1 MPTVPAA
8 APGGFSWQP
17 AMSGEPLRSDDPP
30 AEAAMRS
37 LNGLPRVAVTAR
49 AASLVAA
56 VAAYLLLLRRW
67 FHDPGVALAGGHR
80 VAAVWPY
87 AVAALVLA
95 GVAAALCRAD
105 LEPMRVELAAMLR
118 LTRPRLFGLAT
129 VLVVSFV
136 FQLPTMV
143 FPAALLHSDASING
157 LMALHI
163 ADGRVAPA
171 FYYGQEFMGTLFSH
185 ALALVFWFTG
195 PFVAGTTMMT
205 WVFYAGF
212 LAGTLLLVCRAASGA
227 VALAATLWLA
237 VPPTTLI
244 ITLAQTEYAQLLV
257 LSVWALVIVSARVAG
272 PLQHDAW
279 WIVAGGLL
287 GLAFWAH
294 PMASVV
300 VAAVGTSMALML
312 RVRALVGAV
321 VLLGSG
327 FLVGLAPGL
336 VGWGSRIGRFTEW
349 FLAGGGR
356 GDEGT
361 LIEAVAGM
369 ARVSFGNLLLGTE
382 GRQVLPW
389 AIAGPLAAIVI
400 ASAIVLIVGGFRS
413 RFDADRSAPDESAD
427 SHVAVV
433 ATTAAAAAVPLGLFV
448 LLQLGILLGRGYAVT
463 PTQYVVP
470 LYLGVPAVVA
480 IAVYR
485 VAGRW
490 SSRAGVL
497 TAVAMLVWA
506 SVALPGSIA
515 WLRALPENQASMN
528 ASIAALRAAGVE
540 ACIGP
545 YWDAYRISYMTLE
558 EIVCESI
565 DVRRVPGYP
574 ERVAARS
581 RPGRPAFIAAPQRE
595 DALRAH
601 RESLDARGIGW
612 TRLQTPRFLALL
624 PRSR

>member
-1 MPTVPAA
+1 
-8 APGGFSWQP
+8 
-17 AMSGEPLRSDDPP
+17 
-30 AEAAMRS
+30 MRS
-37 LNGLPRVAVTAR
+37 LNGSLRGSATAR

-56 VAAYLLLLRRW
+56 VAAYLLLLVRW
-67 FHDPGVALAGGHR
+67 FHDPGVVLAGGHR
-80 VAAVWPY
+80 VSAVWPY
-87 AVAALVLA
+87 AVATLGLA
-95 GVAAALCRAD
+95 AVAAVLCRGD
-105 LEPMRVELAAMLR
+105 LLQMRAELATLLR
-118 LTRPRLFGLAT
+118 LTRAQAFGLAT

-171 FYYGQEFMGTLFSH
+171 FFYGQEFMGTLFSH
-185 ALALVFWFTG
+185 ALALVFWATG
-195 PFVAGTTMMT
+195 PFVAGTTVMT

-212 LAGTLLLVCRAASGA
+212 LTGTFVLVRQAASA
-227 VALAATLWLA
+227 TVAFAAALWLA

-244 ITLAQTEYAQLLV
+244 ITLAQSEYAQLFV
-257 LSVWALVIVSARVAG
+257 LSVWGLVIVSARVAG
-272 PLQHDAW
+272 PLQRDAW
-279 WIVAGGLL
+279 WIAAGGLF
-287 GLAFWAH
+287 GCAFWAH
-294 PMASVV
+294 PMASFVI
-300 VAAVGTSMALML
+300 VAAGISIALML
-312 RVRALVGAV
+312 CLRAVAGAL
-321 VLLGSG
+321 VLLGCG
-327 FLVGLAPGL
+327 FLVGVAPGL

-356 GDEGT
+356 GDEAT
-361 LIEAVAGM
+361 LIEAVGGM

-382 GRQVLPW
+382 GRQVLPL
-389 AIAGPLAAIVI
+389 AIAGPLAAIVV
-400 ASAIVLIVGGFRS
+400 ASAIVLVVGGLRG
-413 RFDADRSAPDESAD
+413 RFGSDASAPNESGD
-427 SHVAVV
+427 HHV
-433 ATTAAAAAVPLGLFV
+433 AAAAALPLGLFV
-448 LLQLGILLGRGYAVT
+448 LLQLGILLGRGYFVT

-485 VAGRW
+485 GSRRW
-490 SSRAGVL
+490 SPRAGAL
-497 TAVAMLVWA
+497 TAAAMLAWA

-515 WLRALPENQASMN
+515 WLRTLPENQATMN

-540 ACIGP
+540 TCIGP
-545 YWDAYRISYMTLE
+545 YWDAYRLSYLTLE

-581 RPGRPAFIAAPQRE
+581 GPGRPVFVAAPQRE

-612 TRLQTPRFLALL
+612 TRVRTGRFVALL
-624 PRSR
+624 PQPR